1 MIKETKMKIIFTKDV
16 RGRGKRG
23 EVKDVPTGYAQN
35 FLIKR
40 GLAKAA
46 TKANMNTLKRV
57 VANEEAAYKAQKA
70 DAEKVKASLEK
81 DDTIV
86 NFKSKAGTDS
96 RLFGSISSKKIVEG
110 LDKQYGI
117 KIDKRKLNLP
127 EPIKTLGYTN
137 VPVKLFKGVEGTI
150 RVHVT
155 EQD

>member
-1 MIKETKMKIIFTKDV
+1 MKIIFTKDV

-137 VPVKLFKGVEGTI
+137 VPVSYLKA
-150 RVHVT
+150 
-155 EQD
+155 

>member
-1 MIKETKMKIIFTKDV
+1 MKVIFTQDV

-23 EVKDVPTGYAQN
+23 QVKDVPDGYAQN
-35 FLIKR
+35 YLIKR
-40 GLAKAA
+40 GLAKEA
-46 TKANMNTLKRV
+46 TKGNMNTLKRV
-57 VANEEAAYKAQKA
+57 E
-70 DAEKVKASLEK
+70 AEKIKAELEK
-81 DDTIV
+81 DDTVV

-110 LDKQYGI
+110 LEKQYGI
-117 KIDKRKLNLP
+117 KVDKRKLNLP

-137 VPVKLFKGVEGTI
+137 VHAKLFKGVEATI

>member
-1 MIKETKMKIIFTKDV
+1 MKVIFTKDV

-23 EVKDVPTGYAQN
+23 DVKNVPDGYAQN
-35 FLIKR
+35 YLFKR

-46 TKANMNTLKRV
+46 TKANMHTLERV
-57 VANEEAAYKAQKA
+57 AANEKAAYE
-70 DAEKVKASLEK
+70 AEKAEAEKIKAVLDK
-81 DDTIV
+81 DETVV
-86 NFKSKAGTDS
+86 NFKSKAGTDA
-96 RLFGSISSKKIVEG
+96 RLFGSISGKKIVEG
-110 LDKQYGI
+110 LEKQYGI
-117 KIDKRKLNLP
+117 KIDKRKLSLS

>member
-1 MIKETKMKIIFTKDV
+1 MKIIFTKDV

-86 NFKSKAGTDS
+86 NFKSRAGTDS

>member
-1 MIKETKMKIIFTKDV
+1 MKVIFTKDV

-23 EVKDVPTGYAQN
+23 DVKNVPDGYAQN
-35 FLIKR
+35 YLFKR

-46 TKANMNTLKRV
+46 TKANMHTLERV
-57 VANEEAAYKAQKA
+57 AANEKAAYE
-70 DAEKVKASLEK
+70 AEKAEAEKIKAVLDK
-81 DDTIV
+81 DETVV
-86 NFKSKAGTDS
+86 NFKSKAGTDV
-96 RLFGSISSKKIVEG
+96 RLFGSISGKKIVEG
-110 LDKQYGI
+110 LEKQYGI
-117 KIDKRKLNLP
+117 KIDKRKLSLP